1 MRASFASLWLMTRKR
16 PGKICR
22 APAVSPIVVKPPQY
36 TAPKN
41 SKQYQGTAQAKQRG
55 TALA

>member
-1 MRASFASLWLMTRKR
+1 MTRKR

-22 APAVSPIVVKPPQY
+22 APAVSPIVVKPPPSGIRKNNKQHQY
-36 TAPKN
+36 IA
-41 SKQYQGTAQAKQRG
+41 SAKQRG